1 MAAAV
6 AISSTV
12 KYGIIGVG
20 MMGREH
26 LINLHHLRTEG
37 VAVFAIADP
46 HVPSQDLALQLA
58 QSFNWPLKVFSGH
71 RELLDSGLCDVL
83 VVSTPN
89 MTHYEILMDIINHP
103 KPHQVLVEKPLCT
116 TVAHCKEVV
125 VVNDKEEEETV
136 EASNM
141 VEPIDLN
148 SVEITD
154 NIVFRKLLRGP
165 RYFDPPDSGWG
176 ACFNCGEEGHT
187 VANCTAAKRKKP
199 CFVCG
204 SLEHNA
210 KQCSKV
216 KEIVFVNVAATIILS
231 ELAPELKLPSNYE
244 VLLRKVFDDC
254 TKRVWLHKKT
264 GGVCLSIA
272 SKGLAITGIG
282 D

>member
-26 LINLHHLRTEG
+26 LINLHHLHTEG
-37 VAVFAIADP
+37 VAVFAIVDP

-58 QSFNWPLKVFSGH
+58 QSFNWPLKVFLGH

-89 MTHYEILMDIINHP
+89 MTHYEILIDIINHS
-103 KPHQVLVEKPLCT
+103 KPHHVLVEKPLCT

-125 VVNDKEEEETV
+125 VVNDKEEETV

-141 VEPIDLN
+141 VEPVDLN
-148 SVEITD
+148 AVEITD

-165 RYFDPPDSGWG
+165 RYFDPPNSGWG
-176 ACFNCGEEGHT
+176 ASFNCGEEGHT
-187 VANCTAAKRKKP
+187 MANCTAAKRKKP
-199 CFVCG
+199 FFVCG
-204 SLEHNA
+204 SSEHNA

-216 KEIVFVNVAATIILS
+216 
-231 ELAPELKLPSNYE
+231 
-244 VLLRKVFDDC
+244 R
-254 TKRVWLHKKT
+254 
-264 GGVCLSIA
+264 
-272 SKGLAITGIG
+272 
-282 D
+282 